1 MNFTFK
7 YLSKPDYDPLVPFIY
22 LDIMQS
28 KSDLNVLIKHFPA
41 VYFA

>member
-1 MNFTFK
+1 MIFTFK

-22 LDIMQS
+22 WDIMQS
-28 KSDLNVLIKHFPA
+28 KSDLNDLIKHLPA